1 MFKKIMNTAMTL
13 GLSFIM
19 ASSYWDLVGSG
30 NSLFLFGE
38 PDFPSEPA
46 KRD

>member
-1 MFKKIMNTAMTL
+1 MFKKIMNSMMAITLTSVAM
-13 GLSFIM
+13 LS
-19 ASSYWDLVGSG
+19 WDLVGSG

-38 PDFPSEPA
+38 PDFPSELE